1 MTGDQSHWQSEASA
15 AAFLQGVRGA
25 IPAAGLQLELV
36 HHIIRSWCPQPRCIV
51 DLGCGDGALG
61 RFLLE
66 QYPDVRVIF
75 ADFSD
80 PMLAAARK
88 HLASEERA
96 SIIKADFSSPSWLE
110 TVAGT
115 GPVDVVVSGFA
126 IHHQPD
132 RRKKELYSEIYT
144 LLADGGVFLNLEH
157 VASATPAGERLFDE
171 YFIDH
176 LYDFHRANDP
186 SKSREEIAQEHY
198 NRPDKAENILAPVQE
213 QCAWLREIGFADVDC
228 FFKVFELALFG
239 GRKSARTD
247 SVS

>member
-1 MTGDQSHWQSEASA
+1 MTENRSKWQTDELA

-25 IPAAGLQLELV
+25 IPAAGLQLEV
-36 HHIIRSWCPQPRCIV
+36 INHIIRSWCPRPLHIV

-66 QYPDVRVIF
+66 HNPESHVTF

-80 PMLAAARK
+80 PMLEAARK
-88 HLASEERA
+88 QIGGHARA
-96 SIIKADFSSPSWLE
+96 TIVKTDFSSKAWLDSIGE
-110 TVAGT
+110 QS
-115 GPVDVVVSGFA
+115 PVDVVVSGFA

-132 RRKKELYSEIYT
+132 RRKRELYREVFE
-144 LLADGGVFLNLEH
+144 LLCKGGVFLNLEH
-157 VASATPAGERLFDE
+157 VASATTNVESLFDN

-176 LYDFHRANDP
+176 LHRFHSAANAAKNRD
-186 SKSREEIAQEHY
+186 EIAQDFY
-198 NRPDKAENILAPVQE
+198 NRPDKAENILSPVQD

-239 GRKSARTD
+239 GRKEYGR
-247 SVS
+247 